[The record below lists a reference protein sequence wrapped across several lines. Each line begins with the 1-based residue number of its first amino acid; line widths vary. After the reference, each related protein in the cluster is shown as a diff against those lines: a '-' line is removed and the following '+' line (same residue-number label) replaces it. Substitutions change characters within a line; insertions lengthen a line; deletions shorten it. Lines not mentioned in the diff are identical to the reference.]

1 MSANAPAQDTPRGAP
16 VRPAPVPLLP
26 DSLTWDY
33 FGSHLF
39 QLVLPQAFILQVAH
53 PVINSAVTVDKKY
66 LHDPWGRARGS
77 LELLWPVVYARPQ
90 SAIAMGHKL
99 HELHRQIK
107 GTDAHGKRYH
117 ALDPEAYSW
126 VHLTGFYAIV
136 RMYELFGQALDAR
149 QRAAY
154 FSEWQQM
161 GDLLGIPE
169 RCIPQTEADYWQEFN
184 RIIDER
190 LDSDNEA
197 LRDLLDKDH
206 FAKWPVHPSL
216 AGKMPRWLWRLM
228 MTVPSRLAHVIVKAT
243 LPDNARRKLGLHYGA
258 GDRIIFRSFAA
269 VVRVA
274 EPLLPERWRYIS
286 LARNAMA
293 DARANPQAYTLPVNT
308 PA

>member
-1 MSANAPAQDTPRGAP
+1 MSVNATAHDTATRTTD
-16 VRPAPVPLLP
+16 RPAPVPLLP
-26 DSLTWDY
+26 DSLTWGY

-90 SAIAMGHKL
+90 TAIAMGQKL
-99 HELHRQIK
+99 RELHRQIK
-107 GTDAHGKRYH
+107 GTDARGNRYH

-136 RMYELFGQALDAR
+136 RMFELFGQPLDAR
-149 QRAAY
+149 QRSDY

-161 GDLLGIPE
+161 GDLLGIAE
-169 RCIPQTEADYWQEFN
+169 RCIPATEADYWREFN

-190 LDSDNEA
+190 IDADNEA
-197 LRDLLDKDH
+197 LQDLLDKDH

-216 AGKMPRWLWRLM
+216 SGKVPRWLWRVM
-228 MTVPSRLAHVIVKAT
+228 MTLPSRLAHVIVKAT
-243 LPDNARRKLGLHYGA
+243 LPENARRKLGLRYGFL
-258 GDRIIFRSFAA
+258 DRIVFRSFATL
-269 VVRVA
+269 VRVVD
-274 EPLLPERWRYIS
+274 PLLPERWRYIG
-286 LARNAMA
+286 LARAA
-293 DARANPQAYTLPVNT
+293 LTDARENPQAYTLPADV